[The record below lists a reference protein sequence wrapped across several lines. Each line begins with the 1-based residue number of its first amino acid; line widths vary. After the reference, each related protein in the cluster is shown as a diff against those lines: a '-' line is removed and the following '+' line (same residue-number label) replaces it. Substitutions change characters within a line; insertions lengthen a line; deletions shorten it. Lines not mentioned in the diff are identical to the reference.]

1 MTGRTL
7 AMIPCRLS
15 FGPWKGR
22 KEVFRA
28 KEVKSGA
35 GRYKGQMESVVEK
48 RYILMLGNEGRE
60 IC

>member
-1 MTGRTL
+1 
-7 AMIPCRLS
+7 MIPCRLS

-35 GRYKGQMESVVEK
+35 GRYKGQMESVVVK